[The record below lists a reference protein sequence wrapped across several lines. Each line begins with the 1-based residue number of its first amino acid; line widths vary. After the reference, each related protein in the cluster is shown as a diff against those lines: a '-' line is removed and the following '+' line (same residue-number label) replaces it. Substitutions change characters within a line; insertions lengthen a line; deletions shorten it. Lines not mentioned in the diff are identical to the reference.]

1 MREIIRR
8 GIGYYRYLTITLS
21 SEAPTLGYNKD
32 NHQSRKYSNI
42 LIRSSA
48 GSSAS
53 LIPIAVHE
61 LAVNIAF
68 IYVLSHSE
76 PVRES
81 ASPRV
86 QSAEYSRPNL

>member
-21 SEAPTLGYNKD
+21 SEAPALGYNRD

-42 LIRSSA
+42 LIR
-48 GSSAS
+48 SSAS

-81 ASPRV
+81 ASPVRRI
-86 QSAEYSRPNL
+86 Q